1 MVQWNVMEKKSSTQ
15 GDYFLYLFNIR
26 GFSNYLNQSTAS
38 VIQEY
43 RKTEFENTVG
53 RKKGEL

>member
-38 VIQEY
+38 VIQVY

>member
-15 GDYFLYLFNIR
+15 GDYFLYLFSIR

-38 VIQEY
+38 VIQVY

>member
-1 MVQWNVMEKKSSTQ
+1 MEKKSSTQ
-15 GDYFLYLFNIR
+15 GDYFLYLFSIR

-38 VIQEY
+38 VIQVY